1 MKKLLLLLILS
12 FFSTQGLSASCPDG
26 SEPTKTVSADGS
38 YFEYKCPVPDGKAV
52 SYNDNHEL
60 PSRVIPNDATISL
73 YEDRKMSFL
82 KNRRNQGRIYSIKPK
97 GNAVQFVN
105 EVNLP
110 SSNLEHQLSE
120 GFLLSYLFYDDGV
133 IKYNGK
139 AADGRFNRDI
149 TDETVFFTHS
159 TGKSITS
166 YIVGHAICE
175 GYISSIDEVIDWP
188 LMKNTLYQGQP
199 LRNLLNFTAGDRHTV
214 DAKKRHYIMGSSTH
228 HRSMGLDTI
237 AKLLDGTE
245 AKGDEVFYNNV
256 LSDIIANYIIFKAG
270 ENYDDLMR
278 NVFQDKV
285 KIEHEVTYEK
295 HKKFRQYFASYS
307 YQMTRLDFLR
317 VAEAMMRD
325 YQDKTCVGKYLI
337 DSQKQA
343 AQWNKYRPYTDDA
356 NLWLHNYAK
365 KYGAQFYFDFHGM
378 DGRNIMATDGY
389 LGQNMLIDLDN
400 SRIVITNS
408 AAPAWDVET
417 YMLNVIKDGKLP
429 NDAIVV
435 LIFSSVAIP
444 KKHDLLTS
452 IEVSDAFDGSYSFKI
467 SNSYGGGISSK
478 RLGNGYIE
486 INNGIMTVAKEG
498 RTLRTG
504 SEDLYD
510 SFEGR
515 IDKKGNITSMLK
527 IAPQCGNFD
536 LQDLEFI
543 GNIDSQLK
551 YICGEYLDVDFE
563 VILKLGEKE

>member
-12 FFSTQGLSASCPDG
+12 FFSTQGFASSCPDG

-82 KNRRNQGRIYSIKPK
+82 KNRRIQGRIYSIKPK

-120 GFLLSYLFYDDGV
+120 GFILSYLFYDDGV

-214 DAKKRHYIMGSSTH
+214 DDRGSRVMGSSTH
-228 HRSMGLDTI
+228 HRNMGLDTI

-400 SRIVITNS
+400 SRIVVTNS
-408 AAPAWDVET
+408 AATAWDVQT

-429 NDAIVV
+429 
-435 LIFSSVAIP
+435 
-444 KKHDLLTS
+444 K
-452 IEVSDAFDGSYSFKI
+452 
-467 SNSYGGGISSK
+467 
-478 RLGNGYIE
+478 
-486 INNGIMTVAKEG
+486 
-498 RTLRTG
+498 
-504 SEDLYD
+504 
-510 SFEGR
+510 
-515 IDKKGNITSMLK
+515 
-527 IAPQCGNFD
+527 
-536 LQDLEFI
+536 
-543 GNIDSQLK
+543 
-551 YICGEYLDVDFE
+551 
-563 VILKLGEKE
+563 

>member
-1 MKKLLLLLILS
+1 MKKLLQFLILS
-12 FFSTQGLSASCPDG
+12 FFSTQGLAASCPDG

-60 PSRVIPNDATISL
+60 PERVIPNDATISL
-73 YEDRKMSFL
+73 YEDRKTSFL

-120 GFLLSYLFYDDGV
+120 GFILSYLFYDDGV

-199 LRNLLNFTAGDRHTV
+199 LRNLLNFTAGDKHTV
-214 DAKKRHYIMGSSTH
+214 NAKSSHFIGSAVH
-228 HRSMGLDTI
+228 HRDMGLDTI
-237 AKLLDGTE
+237 AELLDGTE
-245 AKGDEVFYNNV
+245 AKGDEVFYNNA

-295 HKKFRQYFASYS
+295 HTQFRQYFASYS

-356 NLWLHNYAK
+356 NLWLHLYAK

-378 DGRNIMATDGY
+378 EGRNIMATDGY

-408 AAPAWDVET
+408 AAVAWNVET

-435 LIFSSVAIP
+435 SKVKGQRL
-444 KKHDLLTS
+444 KMHDLLLTS
-452 IEVSDAFDGSYSFKI
+452 IEASDAFDGRYSFNI
-467 SNSYGGGISSK
+467 TRGFNTNEVHI
-478 RLGNGYIE
+478 GNGYIE
-486 INNGIMTVAKEG
+486 INNGIMTIAKEG
-498 RTLRTG
+498 RTLSTN
-504 SEDLYD
+504 SIDLYD
-510 SFEGR
+510 SFKGR
-515 IDKKGNITSMLK
+515 IDNKGNITSMLR
-527 IAPQCGNFD
+527 ITPMCGNVE

-543 GNIDSQLK
+543 GNIDRQLK
-551 YICGEYLDVDFE
+551 YKCGEYMGFDLQ
-563 VILKLGEKE
+563 VILKLGKKE